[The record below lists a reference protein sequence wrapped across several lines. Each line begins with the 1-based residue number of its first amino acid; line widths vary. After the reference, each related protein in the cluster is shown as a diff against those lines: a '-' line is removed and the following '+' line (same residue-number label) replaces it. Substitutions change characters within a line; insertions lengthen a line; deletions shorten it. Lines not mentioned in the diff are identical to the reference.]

1 MLTAIGVTSAAFGV
15 SVVSALMPVISIEL
29 FVMGL
34 VLKGPALPWWLL
46 AVVVTAGQIGGKV
59 LHYYAARGAIRLPR
73 FLHLKSAREGNGR
86 WRGWLQHFRDRCHD
100 RPAWTNGVLF
110 FSATTSLP
118 PYAATA
124 VVAGWARI
132 PLHTFVITGLT
143 GRFLRFTALIL
154 APGVVAAWL

>member
-15 SVVSALMPVISIEL
+15 SVASALLPVISIEL
-29 FVMGL
+29 FVVGV
-34 VLKGPALPWWLL
+34 VLEGPDVPWWLL

-73 FLHLKSAREGNGR
+73 FCHLKTRREGNGR
-86 WRGWLQHFRDRCHD
+86 WRGRLHRFRERCHHH
-100 RPAWTNGVLF
+100 PVWTNGMLF
-110 FSATTSLP
+110 VSATTSLP

-124 VVAGWARI
+124 VVAGWAGVPVHR
-132 PLHTFVITGLT
+132 FVITGLL
-143 GRFLRFTALIL
+143 GRFLRFATLIL